1 MLVFLFL
8 MSVAVAAPS
17 WVWADGN
24 NVLVDNQNINSSSA
38 NSSSAALSAAFAN
51 GGTAYGGSATAGFNA
66 NIDVNPQIS
75 NALSFQPEVS
85 PQQQQGQNFTYAPV
99 SNVRSVGA
107 PYPGFYHPSPTT
119 LEFPLNGPYDSVE
132 TTPSREI
139 INVLP
144 LYIEKKNI
152 EVFVS
157 TFQKVTG
164 KDWKKAVRAKAEERP
179 SLFEEGGVSERILP
193 LLDFPTV
200 FVTKVEK
207 GKARE
212 WEEFHLGVDFVPLGS
227 FSFSSKDKKV
237 RREDL
242 AVCAFDNALKNGAN
256 VAVLVHDGVK
266 REFVSKGITAG
277 VGGTLGKHFLDFLAY
292 VVSPSLSGSYAKN
305 RVDNFVFSRVHFF
318 KVVNP
323 NYLKMLESYS
333 LAMRQ
338 RVATLVEGTSPPVVL
353 PRGNLEA
360 TSQGDHGENGRKKLE
375 LKERK
380 K

>member
-1 MLVFLFL
+1 M
-8 MSVAVAAPS
+8 
-17 WVWADGN
+17 
-24 NVLVDNQNINSSSA
+24 
-38 NSSSAALSAAFAN
+38 
-51 GGTAYGGSATAGFNA
+51 
-66 NIDVNPQIS
+66 
-75 NALSFQPEVS
+75 
-85 PQQQQGQNFTYAPV
+85 
-99 SNVRSVGA
+99 GA

-132 TTPSREI
+132 ATPSREI

-144 LYIEKKNI
+144 LYIERKNI
-152 EVFVS
+152 EIFAKKY
-157 TFQKVTG
+157 QEVTG
-164 KDWKKAVRAKAEERP
+164 KDWKKVRSKAEERP
-179 SLFEEGGVSERILP
+179 SLFEEGGVSEKILP
-193 LLDFPTV
+193 LLNLPTV
-200 FVTKVEK
+200 FVTEVKE
-207 GKARE
+207 GRATR
-212 WEEFHLGVDFVPLGS
+212 WEEFVLGKDIFPLGS
-227 FSFSSKDKKV
+227 FSFSAKEKNV

-242 AVCAFDNALKNGAN
+242 IVCAFDNALKNGAN